1 MTRETDYEAKIAF
14 MQAFEKWR
22 INNDRSYREIMRN
35 LDLNST
41 ATYNAWVDPI
51 TKGKPLITLANIVKM
66 SKLSGVKF
74 QSKFKDEQLNYKEV
88 TILQKLYVSESEII
102 DLEAEVSN
110 KSDLVV
116 THTENSHPYI
126 YELKLKYLS
135 REFKEQIISDIQKL
149 YKIALK
155 SELSQKRDEFAK
167 LQKQYLKSIK

>member
-1 MTRETDYEAKIAF
+1 M
-14 MQAFEKWR
+14 
-22 INNDRSYREIMRN
+22 
-35 LDLNST
+35 L
-41 ATYNAWVDPI
+41 
-51 TKGKPLITLANIVKM
+51 
-66 SKLSGVKF
+66 
-74 QSKFKDEQLNYKEV
+74 KEV

-167 LQKQYLKSIK
+167 LQKQYLKSIIQKLYKIALKSELSQKRDEFAKLQKQYLKSIK